1 MYTLYGHEGPTTTA
15 TFSPLGDYLLTGGD
29 DNNIV
34 IWNTNLNAETTEELY
49 GITAARIETDI
60 YVTDKPEIKR
70 MPVEASKPNK
80 KEAKA
85 GIAHPKPSTDS
96 SSALKPNLNQPLA

>member
-60 YVTDKPEIKR
+60 YVTDKSEIKR
-70 MPVEASKPNK
+70 MPVEATKPSK

-85 GIAHPKPSTDS
+85 SLTHQKPSTDS
-96 SSALKPNLNQPLA
+96 QSAIKPNLN